1 MNRLLLILSC
11 FFVISCATT
20 NMKTYVDPEHIGK
33 QYSKIIVDVPNAG
46 FEFKALV
53 IGKVCSGLQ
62 GKGVECIGK
71 DDFLPPTR
79 EYSDDALFQLV
90 EKNNIEGWLIISI
103 GSGNTSSQYI
113 GNQTF
118 GSATAYGNTAYGNTN
133 SIAMYSINRHQ
144 SYSITMYDMLTK
156 QKAFIMEASTSAQ
169 GMANTTDAVFAG
181 SLAEKILYEMSANKI
196 IK

>member
-1 MNRLLLILSC
+1 MERLFLMLLC
-11 FFVISCATT
+11 FFIISCATT
-20 NMKTYVDPEHIGK
+20 NMKTYMDPEHIGK
-33 QYSKIIVDVPNAG
+33 QYSKIIVDMPNAN

-53 IGKVCSGLQ
+53 IGRVCSGLQ
-62 GKGVECIGK
+62 GKGVECLAK

-79 EYSDDALFQLV
+79 EYSDETLFQLV
-90 EKNNIEGWLIISI
+90 EENNIEGWLIISVD
-103 GSGNTSSQYI
+103 SGNTSTQYM

-144 SYSITMYDMLTK
+144 SYRITMYDMFTK
-156 QKAFIMEASTSAQ
+156 QKSFIMEASTSAQ
-169 GMANTTDAVFAG
+169 GMANTTDNVFAG
-181 SLAEKILYEMSANKI
+181 SLAQKILNEMVTNKI